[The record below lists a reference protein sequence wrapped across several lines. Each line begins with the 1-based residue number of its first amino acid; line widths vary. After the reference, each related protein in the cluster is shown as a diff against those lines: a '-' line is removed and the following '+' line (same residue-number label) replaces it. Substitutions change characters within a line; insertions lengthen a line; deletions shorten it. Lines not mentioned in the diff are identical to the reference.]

1 MADMKK
7 LRLYDTASRKVSEFK
22 PIVAGQASI
31 YLCGATV
38 QASPHVGH
46 VRSGIN
52 FDILRRWLIASGYN
66 VTFIRNVTDID
77 DKIIHNAGHEDMP
90 WWALAMKYER
100 SFSDAY
106 RALNVM
112 APTYEPRATGHITQ
126 MIELIE
132 KLIAN
137 GSAYAPGNGDVYLEV
152 RKLKSYLTLSNQKLD
167 DLLVAKDGE
176 EKLKRDPRDFAL
188 WKGAKEG
195 EPSWPTPWG
204 DGRPGWHIECSAMA
218 HAYLGQVFD
227 IHGGGLDLIFP
238 HHENEIAQSEAAGY
252 EFANLWMH
260 NAWVTTSGE
269 KMSKSLGNSL
279 KVDEVL
285 KKVRGIEL
293 RWYLSSAHYRS
304 MLEFSFEALDEA
316 AVSFKRI
323 ENFLNR
329 AKEILE
335 STPEIEI
342 SQELSDAL
350 NDDLAVP
357 QVLAQISEWL
367 KLGNSGLSA
376 SDKAQVA
383 RYASYIRA
391 ALSILGADPFDP
403 AYSSSP
409 SADLTGAVDGLIS
422 LLLEQRS
429 AARARKD
436 FAAADQIRDQII
448 AMGISIEDRA
458 DGVRWSING

>member
-1 MADMKK
+1 
-7 LRLYDTASRKVSEFK
+7 
-22 PIVAGQASI
+22 
-31 YLCGATV
+31 
-38 QASPHVGH
+38 
-46 VRSGIN
+46 
-52 FDILRRWLIASGYN
+52 
-66 VTFIRNVTDID
+66 VTCIRNVTDID

-316 AVSFKRI
+316 VVSFKRI
-323 ENFLNR
+323 ENFLTR
-329 AKEILE
+329 AKELLA

-367 KLGNSGLSA
+367 KLGNSALSV

>member
-1 MADMKK
+1 VNK
-7 LRLYDTASRKVSEFK
+7 LCLYDTASRQVSEFRPLK
-22 PIVAGQASI
+22 PGQASI

-46 VRSGIN
+46 MRSGIN
-52 FDILRRWLIASGYN
+52 FDILRRWLIASGYR

-77 DKIIHNAGHEDMP
+77 DKIIHNAGHEDIP
-90 WWALAMKYER
+90 WWELAMKYER
-100 SFSDAY
+100 SFNDAY

-112 APTYEPRATGHITQ
+112 APTYEPRATGHMTQ
-126 MIELIE
+126 MIELIKRLVE
-132 KLIAN
+132 K

-152 RKLKSYLTLSNQKLD
+152 RKLKSYLTLSSQKLD
-167 DLLVAKDGE
+167 DLLLTKDGE
-176 EKLKRDPRDFAL
+176 EKFKRDPRDFAL

-204 DGRPGWHIECSAMA
+204 NGRPGWHIECSAMA
-218 HAYLGQVFD
+218 LAYLGQEFD

-252 EFANLWMH
+252 KFARLWMH

-269 KMSKSLGNSL
+269 KMGKSLGNSL
-279 KVDEVL
+279 QVDEVL
-285 KKVRGIEL
+285 KRVRGIEL

-316 AVSFKRI
+316 AVAFRRI
-323 ENFLNR
+323 ENFLYR
-329 AKEILE
+329 AREALAT
-335 STPEIEI
+335 TPEIVI
-342 SQELSDAL
+342 SDELSDAL
-350 NDDLAVP
+350 DDDLAVP

-367 KLGNSGLSA
+367 KLGNNGLS
-376 SDKAQVA
+376 SLDKAQVA
-383 RYASYIRA
+383 EYSSYIRA
-391 ALSILGADPFDP
+391 ALSILGTDPFDP
-403 AYSSSP
+403 AYSSPS
-409 SADLTGAVDGLIS
+409 SADLSGAVDGLIS

-436 FAAADQIRDQII
+436 FAAADQIRDQIS